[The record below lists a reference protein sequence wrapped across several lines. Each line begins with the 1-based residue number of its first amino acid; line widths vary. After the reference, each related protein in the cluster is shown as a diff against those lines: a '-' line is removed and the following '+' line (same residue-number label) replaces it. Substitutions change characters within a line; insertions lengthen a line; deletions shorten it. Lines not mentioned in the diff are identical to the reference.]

1 MSQNIIHEKA
11 ERIRDVIRY
20 IRRFKNATV
29 IIYLDDELIDSPLFT
44 SHIRDICL
52 IHESGLK
59 VIIVPGARTRINEVL
74 SAANLNWEYV
84 GNDRITTQE
93 AMPLIKM
100 AAFDVSNQVMTAL
113 AGEKKTAVIGNWV
126 RARGK
131 GVINGIDYGTSG
143 EIDKLQDESIRTV
156 LNNGFIPIFPCI
168 GWSSAGKPYNI
179 SSIQLAEQIAVHLQA
194 DKLFFLLPSAEISS
208 KYFTIP
214 DSIGLSP
221 EGTVPAMNMEEL
233 SIFMKVNERSV
244 NFENNGQISNEP
256 SVNST
261 NLTNKHS
268 EVSEKNVSR
277 EKTLSLL
284 QLAKIACNSGV
295 SRVHILNG
303 SLDGTLPCE
312 IFSDLGSGTMIYANN
327 YGGIR
332 EMTREDVPAVLTL
345 IQPFVE
351 KKILLPRTEQQLNE
365 QFSDYI
371 VYELD
376 GAIRACSALHAY
388 NDGQMEI
395 AAVAVDETCAH
406 IGIGPKM
413 ISFLI
418 EKAKKMNAKSVFILT
433 TQTADWFE
441 QLGFLDANISTL
453 PQKRKEI
460 WSTERGSKL
469 MRLEL

>member
-1 MSQNIIHEKA
+1 MAQNIIHEKA

-20 IRRFKNATV
+20 IRRFKNATI

-59 VIIVPGARTRINEVL
+59 VIIIPGARKRINEVL
-74 SAANLNWEYV
+74 SAANIEWTYRD
-84 GNDRITTQE
+84 GNRITGQD

-131 GVINGIDYGTSG
+131 GILNGIDYGTSG
-143 EIDKLQDESIRTV
+143 EIDKLQDDAIHTV

-168 GWSSAGKPYNI
+168 GWSAAGKPYNI
-179 SSIQLAEQIAVHLQA
+179 SSIELAEQIAVHLQA
-194 DKLFFLLPSAEISS
+194 DKLFFLLPSAEISA
-208 KYFTIP
+208 KTFTIP
-214 DSIGLSP
+214 NSIGLSP
-221 EGTVPAMNMEEL
+221 EGTVPAMNLSEL
-233 SIFMKVNERSV
+233 DLFLKT
-244 NFENNGQISNEP
+244 NNQLINSDKKIQ
-256 SVNST
+256 NST
-261 NLTNKHS
+261 NQLVNSNTKHS
-268 EVSEKNVSR
+268 EVFDSAR
-277 EKTLSLL
+277 ILSLL
-284 QLAKIACNSGV
+284 QLAKSACISGV

-345 IQPFVE
+345 MQPFVE
-351 KKILLPRTEQQLNE
+351 KGILLPRTEQQLND
-365 QFSDYI
+365 QYTDYI

-376 GAIRACSALHAY
+376 GAIRACSALHSY
-388 NDGQMEI
+388 SDGQLEI

-418 EKAKKMNAKSVFILT
+418 EKAKKLAAKSVFILT

-441 QLGFLDANISTL
+441 QLGFVPADISSL

-460 WSTERGSKL
+460 WSPQHGSKV
-469 MRLEL
+469 MRLVIK